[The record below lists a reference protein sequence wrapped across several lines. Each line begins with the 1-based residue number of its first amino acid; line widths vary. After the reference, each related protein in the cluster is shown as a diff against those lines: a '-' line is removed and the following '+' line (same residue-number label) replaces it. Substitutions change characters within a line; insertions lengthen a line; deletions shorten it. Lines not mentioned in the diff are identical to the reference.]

1 MYKSTIDL
9 KDKLRA
15 TLEAKRIARSGIEEA
30 EKKYNELVKQRKKL
44 KSKKEDVRKID
55 VIIEVLGEE
64 LDKLVESSN
73 NAQHGFPIEGGNGFG
88 SGGGAGTDAG

>member
-44 KSKKEDVRKID
+44 SGIKLSKYI
-55 VIIEVLGEE
+55 
-64 LDKLVESSN
+64 
-73 NAQHGFPIEGGNGFG
+73 F
-88 SGGGAGTDAG
+88 